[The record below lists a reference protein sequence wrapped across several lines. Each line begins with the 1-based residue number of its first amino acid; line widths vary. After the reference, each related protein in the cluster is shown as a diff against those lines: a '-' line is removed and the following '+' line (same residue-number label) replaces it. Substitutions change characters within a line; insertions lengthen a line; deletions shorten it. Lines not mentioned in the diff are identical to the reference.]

1 VYYECE
7 GSTTRYQYYGGSSWS
22 TTGDNGY
29 VKNIKCYGAIEE
41 SEQTTEAPGLGLWL
55 DDNDQVRYD
64 DGFVCDDSF
73 SQESADMVCTVV
85 NGAGSVATTLEM
97 SVDLIGCDAEGDAHI
112 TLDDVICS
120 AGAMSLS
127 DCTSTTSE
135 NCACSEGIIVVCDET
150 TTTAEPTTTEAT
162 SYVAPDCCECVQAE
176 SPHWGTVPAQCSG
189 DQQYGDYAS
198 FCYVADTAAC
208 EAKMASGSIDGAYWA
223 YCEVEEE
230 GDSEPNCEIDC
241 DGVVGGSAEED
252 ECGVCNGDNT
262 ACADCAG
269 VPNGDAQV
277 DECGV
282 CNGDNSECADC
293 AGVPNGNAQE
303 DACGVC
309 NGNNA
314 CLTTTAGPET
324 TEEEITCAS
333 FGSDKKGCKKT
344 SKDYGLKCKWQKH
357 TSPKMCTN
365 KDWIPVCAEYTD
377 NKKSCKKLGCD
388 WDKVTGICSG
398 LEVCEEEDMTW
409 GEVSGI
415 VQTTG
420 KVKHKF
426 VASVEECMATA
437 DALGAVAII
446 YEQYNPKQLCFTYTG
461 IGGYAAGSSADSEFV
476 TYAKDC
482 Y

>member
-1 VYYECE
+1 M
-7 GSTTRYQYYGGSSWS
+7 G
-22 TTGDNGY
+22 
-29 VKNIKCYGAIEE
+29 
-41 SEQTTEAPGLGLWL
+41 
-55 DDNDQVRYD
+55 
-64 DGFVCDDSF
+64 
-73 SQESADMVCTVV
+73 
-85 NGAGSVATTLEM
+85 NGAGSVATYLEM
-97 SVDLIGCDAEGDAHI
+97 SVDLIGCEDSGDAHI
-112 TLDDVICS
+112 TLDDVSCG
-120 AGAMSLS
+120 AGATSLS

-135 NCACSEGIIVVCDET
+135 NCACSEGIIVRCDE
-150 TTTAEPTTTEAT
+150 EETTEAPGVGLWLDDNNQVRYNDGFVCDDGFYQESADMVCKVVNGAGSVATYLET
-162 SYVAPDCCECVQAE
+162 SVDLIGCED
-176 SPHWGTVPAQCSG
+176 SG
-189 DQQYGDYAS
+189 DAHITLDSVDCGAEAMSLSDCSYSDDYEDCS
-198 FCYVADTAAC
+198 CGEGIIVRCD
-208 EAKMASGSIDGAYWA
+208 
-223 YCEVEEE
+223 EVV
-230 GDSEPNCEIDC
+230 DC
-241 DGVVGGSAEED
+241 AGVLGGSAEED
-252 ECGVCNGDNT
+252 ECGVCNGDNSS
-262 ACADCAG
+262 CADCAG
-269 VPNGDAQV
+269 VPNGDAAV
-277 DECGV
+277 DECGA
-282 CNGDNSECADC
+282 CNGDNSSCADC
-293 AGVPNGNAQE
+293 AGVPNGDAQE

-365 KDWIPVCAEYTD
+365 KDWIPVCSEYTD